1 MFFILNRIIS
11 SKTLCIL
18 GGCFPTHTFAHQ
30 ENKKSCEYHDDD
42 DDNDVYMFVIIY
54 FFTLK

>member
-11 SKTLCIL
+11 SKTLSIL
-18 GGCFPTHTFAHQ
+18 RLMPGYVPR
-30 ENKKSCEYHDDD
+30 EEKKTCEYHDDD

-54 FFTLK
+54 F